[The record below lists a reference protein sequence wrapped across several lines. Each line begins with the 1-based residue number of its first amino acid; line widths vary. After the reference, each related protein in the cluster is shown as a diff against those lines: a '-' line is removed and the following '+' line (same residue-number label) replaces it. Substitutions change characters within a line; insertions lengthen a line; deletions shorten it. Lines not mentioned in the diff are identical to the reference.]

1 MKKALF
7 TIAAVAAVFCC
18 SCTKDLEDR
27 VGNLEDRV
35 KALEQAV
42 NANVSSIE
50 QLLKASKEAVTI
62 TKVDVEADGYTIHF
76 SDGKIAKISNGKDG
90 ENGKDAVAPT
100 IGIKE
105 VDGVFC
111 WTVNG
116 ELIKNGD
123 ANVPVS
129 GKDGVD
135 GKTPQFKIDNGK
147 WVVSFDGKTWT
158 DVPVE
163 PKEISVK
170 LEETPEEYVVVIDD
184 VKIHL
189 KKESA
194 FAIKVSCDEKPGF
207 AGTKVAFKYT
217 VTGADETTKIYV
229 DSKGYEY
236 ELDKEN
242 CVLYVSVPKPE
253 DKAEYIV
260 LKAVRNSDGKSSAQY
275 ITIVLESRYGTFGGV
290 IIKDGNEYKE
300 W

>member
-18 SCTKDLEDR
+18 SCTKALEDR
-27 VGNLEDRV
+27 VGNLEKRV
-35 KALEQAV
+35 DVLETQVKDNV
-42 NANVSSIE
+42 NSIE
-50 QLLKASKEAVTI
+50 QLLATAAKTVTV
-62 TKVDVEADGYTIHF
+62 TSVETAADGLSYTINF
-76 SDGKIAKISNGKDG
+76 SDGSK
-90 ENGKDAVAPT
+90 VT
-100 IGIKE
+100 INSGTIVGIKE
-105 VDGVFC
+105 VDGMLY
-111 WTVNG
+111 WTANG
-116 ELIKNGD
+116 ELLKQNGE
-123 ANVPVS
+123 NVRVT
-129 GKDGVD
+129 GM
-135 GKTPQFKIDNGK
+135 TPQFKIDNGK
-147 WVVSFDGKTWT
+147 WVVSFDGETWA

-189 KKESA
+189 TKESA
-194 FAIKVSCDEKPGF
+194 FAIKVSCDERPGF
-207 AGTKVAFKYT
+207 SGTKIAFKYT

-290 IIKDGNEYKE
+290 IIKDGNEYEE